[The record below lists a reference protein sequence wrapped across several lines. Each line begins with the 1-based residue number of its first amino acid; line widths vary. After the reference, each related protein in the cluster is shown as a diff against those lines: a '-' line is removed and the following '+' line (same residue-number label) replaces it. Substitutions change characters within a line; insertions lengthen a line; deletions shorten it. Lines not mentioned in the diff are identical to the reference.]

1 MLKKYF
7 QPGVTFYCSDGFKCT
22 DIDVDPDVSSIKFT
36 LGSAEKLVSSFFLRD
51 VKKQF
56 PNVTELVIPCE
67 VTELHISNY
76 MFPNVRNV
84 KSSSIH
90 YCDGVP
96 FLVSLFNNIDKL
108 ENSFCLKPDETLDLS
123 CIYSIGDYALEG
135 CRSSNVLVGYN
146 YYRDSEIRFSKHT
159 FDGSI
164 YMLQPYINGIR
175 TFANYVIDVDK
186 DAKEAVIP
194 NNITRAIKTVD
205 FTTLDKIVFGS
216 VTTASGLSEHIFP
229 KTVSLE
235 REDYLS
241 HMMIENVFTNK
252 YIENFEL
259 DENNGQYCAKDG
271 ILYSKDGET
280 LTLYPKGRPGSFTIP
295 DGVIR
300 VEDTAFARSLVDE
313 VTLPPS
319 LTKIGSLAFYNCGIT
334 KLTVLPGRMRRLG
347 GASREC
353 FASCKK
359 LTTIDIAETVR
370 SIDMQTF
377 EYCDSLTNL
386 IFREGLSNIAFRA
399 FYHCNSLTEI
409 ELPSSIGYIGD
420 MAFDRA
426 EHVILNDNMPKNLIR
441 AIAWPDANILSD
453 RYTDEKKFVEI
464 IIKAESKIVKNS
476 KYLSE
481 YFAANP
487 DEETYTLFIPKYIN
501 KTMIRQISAKFNDFV
516 DGVYGDNDNEF
527 FEYAKNL
534 YSLTSNVIS
543 KQTTAFAVFE
553 KFNDDD
559 AKSYI
564 KRSAKNFAAKL
575 IERNDTDTLI
585 RLLDSRLCSKA
596 ALKSLHADAL
606 RDSNTVIAAYL
617 MQAIG
622 DNQTGAATF
631 KI

>member
-7 QPGVTFYCSDGFKCT
+7 QPGVTFYCGDEFKCT
-22 DIDVDPDVSSIKFT
+22 DIDVDPEVTSVKFT
-36 LGSAEKLVSSFFLRD
+36 LGSAEKLESSFFLRD

-56 PNVTELVIPCE
+56 PNVTELVIPGE

-84 KSSSIH
+84 ESSSVH
-90 YCDGVP
+90 YCDGLP
-96 FLVSLFNNIDKL
+96 FLVSLFNNVDKL
-108 ENSFCLKPDETLDLS
+108 ENSFCLKSDEMLDLS
-123 CIYSIGDYALEG
+123 CVSVIGNYALEG
-135 CRSSNVLVGYN
+135 CCSHNILIGRSYKDDEL
-146 YYRDSEIRFSKHT
+146 RFGEHA
-159 FDGSI
+159 FDGSV
-164 YMLQPYINGIR
+164 YMFKPYNNGIR
-175 TFANYVIDVDK
+175 TFANYIIDVDK
-186 DAKEAVIP
+186 DAKEAIIP
-194 NNITRAIKTVD
+194 NNITRAIKSVD
-205 FTTLDKIVFGS
+205 FTTLDKIIFES
-216 VTTASGLSEHIFP
+216 MATAWELSGHILP
-229 KTVSLE
+229 KTVSLK

-241 HMMIENVFTNK
+241 HMMIENVFTNR

-259 DENNGQYCAKDG
+259 DENNGQYCTKSG
-271 ILYSKDGET
+271 VLYSKDGET
-280 LTLYPKGRPGSFTIP
+280 LTLYPKGRPGNFAIP
-295 DGVIR
+295 DGVICI
-300 VEDTAFARSLVDE
+300 EDTAFARSLVDE
-313 VTLPPS
+313 VTLPSS
-319 LTKIGSLAFYNCGIT
+319 LTQIGSLAFYNCDIT

-370 SIDMQTF
+370 RIDMQTF

-386 IFREGLSNIAFRA
+386 IFREGLRNIAYRA
-399 FYHCNSLTEI
+399 FYHCDSLTEI
-409 ELPSSIGYIGD
+409 EFPSSIEYTGD

-426 EHVILNDNMPKNLIR
+426 ERVILNDNMPKNLIR

-487 DEETYTLFIPKYIN
+487 DEKIYTLIVPKYIN
-501 KTMIRQISAKFNDFV
+501 KTMIRKISAEFNDFV
-516 DGVYGDNDNEF
+516 DGVYGDNDKEF
-527 FEYAKNL
+527 FEYAKSL

-543 KQTTAFAVFE
+543 KQATAFAIFE

-575 IERNDTDTLI
+575 IERDDTDTLI
-585 RLLDSRLCSKA
+585 RLLDSKLCSKA
-596 ALKSLHADAL
+596 ALKSLHANAL
-606 RDSNTVIAAYL
+606 RDNNTIIAAYL